1 MKNNT
6 ALSKDIL
13 EYENISLELTS
24 LAVLVSCLGTDEVIE
39 IADKSIRTNCY
50 TLISDMISDR
60 AKLVDEMFCELYKP
74 KR

>member
-24 LAVLVSCLGTDEVIE
+24 LAVLVS
-39 IADKSIRTNCY
+39 
-50 TLISDMISDR
+50 
-60 AKLVDEMFCELYKP
+60 
-74 KR
+74 